1 MWLYYVL
8 KTISNIISAL
18 PYKFVVRLG
27 RGCGKLY
34 WYIAKKQRI
43 RAEETMQ
50 EHLGISAEEAQ
61 KHGNFNGILCQCTHS
76 SFWYGKNKNRDSNF
90 K

>member
-61 KHGNFNGILCQCTHS
+61 KHVFHLNIYYTTKFC
-76 SFWYGKNKNRDSNF
+76 KEE
-90 K
+90 